1 MGIKHGISWDLLS
14 GIHNGPWESN
24 YVNHGIDHGNT
35 MEYSMGLK
43 KSTII
48 GIHYGIL
55 SLSLCEVENPPF
67 YEVNDL

>member
-43 KSTII
+43 KINYHTDTLWYTITITLRSGKSTI
-48 GIHYGIL
+48 L
-55 SLSLCEVENPPF
+55 
-67 YEVNDL
+67 